1 MDHKKMGDDIVRLV
15 GGEANINGL
24 VHCATRLRFN
34 LKDSKKAERETLEK
48 HDGVITVVESGGQ
61 FQVVIGSHV
70 AHVYAEIMKNR
81 DFGGESSST
90 AETTGGKT
98 SVLSKVFEIIS
109 GSFSPLIPAMAGSGM
124 LKALLTVLTMLGWM
138 SDTSDTYLILSAAGN
153 AVFYFL
159 PIFLGITL
167 GMKLKAN
174 PYVAGVIGAALLEP
188 NFTGLM
194 DKGSDVSF
202 LGIPVVMMNYSASV
216 FPIFISISIYALLDR
231 LLKKIILKDL
241 QLFLVPMIA
250 LMIMVPLSAMAFG
263 PFGTNVGDWISSGVT
278 WLIDVSGILSGI
290 VLGGF
295 MTFMV
300 IFGLHWG
307 FTPITIQNIGVGGDP
322 IEAMAAAAVFAQ
334 IGVAFGIF
342 LKAKK
347 DKTLRTLAGSTSLTG
362 LLAGV
367 TEPIVYGL
375 VLRYKRVIPIV
386 VIAGAIGGAINGH
399 FGVKMTAYVFHNIF
413 AIPVYTPTVVYVI
426 AIVCSFA
433 IAAVL
438 TVMFGYESKAKVSVS
453 EVKDANDTNTGAHS
467 ESKAV
472 EVPAAPEVKTAEVKK
487 EQIHSPLTGKAVAL
501 STINDPAFST
511 GAMGK
516 GLAIVPEIG
525 EVVSPVDGVVTSLF
539 PTGHAIGLTT
549 GTGTEI
555 LIHIGINTVALKGKH
570 FTPVVQ
576 EGDIVRQGDLLIQFD
591 IEQIKQAGYE
601 TVTPVIVTLT
611 QHEVD
616 VFETSQEH
624 VQKNDVLLTLVV

>member
-24 VHCATRLRFN
+24 VHCATRLRFD

-48 HDGVITVVESGGQ
+48 HDGIITVVESGGQ
-61 FQVVIGSHV
+61 FQVVIGSNV

-81 DFGGESSST
+81 DFGGDSSSS
-90 AETTGGKT
+90 AESTGEKT
-98 SVLSKVFEIIS
+98 SLLSKVFEIIS

-174 PYVAGVIGAALLEP
+174 PYVAGVIGAALMEP
-188 NFTGLM
+188 SFTGLM

-216 FPIFISISIYALLDR
+216 FPIFISISIYAVLDK

-263 PFGTNVGDWISSGVT
+263 PFGTTVGDWISSGVT
-278 WLIDVSGILSGI
+278 WLIGVSGILSGV

-300 IFGLHWG
+300 VFGLHWG

-347 DKTLRTLAGSTSLTG
+347 NKSLRTLAGSTSLTG

-375 VLRYKRVIPIV
+375 ILRYKRVIPIV

-426 AIVCSFA
+426 AIACSFA
-433 IAAVL
+433 VATVL
-438 TVMFGYESKAKVSVS
+438 TVMFGYESKTKDTVSETNESVS
-453 EVKDANDTNTGAHS
+453 HTSV
-467 ESKAV
+467 ESTPAELPV
-472 EVPAAPEVKTAEVKK
+472 VPETKTTEIKK
-487 EQIHSPLTGKAVAL
+487 EQIYSPLTGKVVAL

-525 EVVSPVDGVVTSLF
+525 EVVAPVDGVVTSLF

-549 GTGTEI
+549 NAGTEI

-591 IEQIKQAGYE
+591 IDKIKEAGYE

-611 QHEVD
+611 QQEVD
-616 VFETSQEH
+616 VFETNQEH

>member
-90 AETTGGKT
+90 TETTGEKT

-216 FPIFISISIYALLDR
+216 FPIFISISIYALLDK

-375 VLRYKRVIPIV
+375 ILRYKRVIPIV
-386 VIAGAIGGAINGH
+386 VIAGAVGGAINGH

-438 TVMFGYESKAKVSVS
+438 TVMFGYESKTKATVA
-453 EVKDANDTNTGAHS
+453 EVKEDNDTNTGAMS
-467 ESKAV
+467 ESKTV
-472 EVPAAPEVKTAEVKK
+472 EVSAAPEVKTAEVKK

-549 GTGTEI
+549 GAGTEI

>member
-24 VHCATRLRFN
+24 VHCATRLRFD

-48 HDGVITVVESGGQ
+48 HDGIITVVESGGQ
-61 FQVVIGSHV
+61 FQVVIGSNV

-81 DFGGESSST
+81 DFGGDSSSS
-90 AETTGGKT
+90 AESTGEKT
-98 SVLSKVFEIIS
+98 SLLSKVFEIIS

-174 PYVAGVIGAALLEP
+174 PYVAGVIGAALMEP
-188 NFTGLM
+188 SFTGLM

-216 FPIFISISIYALLDR
+216 FPIFISISIYAVLDK

-263 PFGTNVGDWISSGVT
+263 PFGTTVGDWISSGVT
-278 WLIDVSGILSGI
+278 WLIGVSGILSGV

-300 IFGLHWG
+300 VFGLHWG

-347 DKTLRTLAGSTSLTG
+347 NKTLRTLAGSTSLTG

-375 VLRYKRVIPIV
+375 ILRYKRVIPIV

-426 AIVCSFA
+426 AIACSFA
-433 IAAVL
+433 VAAVL
-438 TVMFGYESKAKVSVS
+438 TVMFGYESKTKDTASETNKSVS
-453 EVKDANDTNTGAHS
+453 STSA
-467 ESKAV
+467 ESTPV
-472 EVPAAPEVKTAEVKK
+472 ELPVVPETQTTEIKK
-487 EQIHSPLTGKAVAL
+487 EQIYSPLTGKAVAL

-525 EVVSPVDGVVTSLF
+525 EVVAPVDGVVTSLF

-549 GTGTEI
+549 NAGTEI

-591 IEQIKQAGYE
+591 IDKIKEAGYE

-611 QHEVD
+611 QQEVD
-616 VFETSQEH
+616 VFETNQEH

>member
-15 GGEANINGL
+15 GGEVNINGL
-24 VHCATRLRFN
+24 VHCATRLRFD

-48 HDGVITVVESGGQ
+48 HDGIITVVESGGQ
-61 FQVVIGSHV
+61 FQVVIGSNV

-81 DFGGESSST
+81 DFGGDSSSS
-90 AETTGGKT
+90 AESTGEKT
-98 SVLSKVFEIIS
+98 SLLSKVFEIIS

-174 PYVAGVIGAALLEP
+174 PYVAGVIGAALMEP
-188 NFTGLM
+188 SFTGLM

-216 FPIFISISIYALLDR
+216 FPIFISISIYAVLDK

-263 PFGTNVGDWISSGVT
+263 PFGTTVGDWISSGVT
-278 WLIDVSGILSGI
+278 WLIGVSGILSGV

-300 IFGLHWG
+300 VFGLHWG

-347 DKTLRTLAGSTSLTG
+347 NKTLRTLAGSTSLTG

-375 VLRYKRVIPIV
+375 ILRYKRVIPIV

-426 AIVCSFA
+426 AIACSFA
-433 IAAVL
+433 VAAVL
-438 TVMFGYESKAKVSVS
+438 TVMFGYESKTKDTVSETNESVS
-453 EVKDANDTNTGAHS
+453 HTSV
-467 ESKAV
+467 ESTPAELPV
-472 EVPAAPEVKTAEVKK
+472 VPETKTTEIKK
-487 EQIHSPLTGKAVAL
+487 EQIYSPLTGKVVAL

-525 EVVSPVDGVVTSLF
+525 EVVAPVDGVVTSLF

-549 GTGTEI
+549 NAGTEI

-591 IEQIKQAGYE
+591 IDKIKEAGYE

-611 QHEVD
+611 QQEVD
-616 VFETSQEH
+616 VFETNQEH

>member
-1 MDHKKMGDDIVRLV
+1 
-15 GGEANINGL
+15 
-24 VHCATRLRFN
+24 
-34 LKDSKKAERETLEK
+34 
-48 HDGVITVVESGGQ
+48 
-61 FQVVIGSHV
+61 
-70 AHVYAEIMKNR
+70 
-81 DFGGESSST
+81 
-90 AETTGGKT
+90 
-98 SVLSKVFEIIS
+98 
-109 GSFSPLIPAMAGSGM
+109 M

-174 PYVAGVIGAALLEP
+174 PYVAGVIGAALMEP
-188 NFTGLM
+188 SFTGLM

-216 FPIFISISIYALLDR
+216 FPIFISISIYAVLDK

-263 PFGTNVGDWISSGVT
+263 PFGTTVGDWISSGVT
-278 WLIDVSGILSGI
+278 WLIGVSGILSGV

-300 IFGLHWG
+300 VFGLHWG

-347 DKTLRTLAGSTSLTG
+347 NKTLRTLAGSTSLTD

-375 VLRYKRVIPIV
+375 ILRYKRVIPIV

-426 AIVCSFA
+426 AIACSFA
-433 IAAVL
+433 VAAVL
-438 TVMFGYESKAKVSVS
+438 TVMFGYESKKKDTVSEKDDSVS
-453 EVKDANDTNTGAHS
+453 STSA
-467 ESKAV
+467 ESTPAELPV
-472 EVPAAPEVKTAEVKK
+472 VPETKTTEIKK
-487 EQIHSPLTGKAVAL
+487 EQIYSPLTGKAVAL

-525 EVVSPVDGVVTSLF
+525 EVVAPVDGVVTSLF

-549 GTGTEI
+549 NAGTEI

-570 FTPVVQ
+570 FSPVVQ

-591 IEQIKQAGYE
+591 IDKIKEAGYE

-611 QHEVD
+611 QQEVD
-616 VFETSQEH
+616 VFETNQEH

>member
-24 VHCATRLRFN
+24 VHCATRLRFD

-48 HDGVITVVESGGQ
+48 HDGIITVVESGGQ
-61 FQVVIGSHV
+61 FQVVIGSNV

-81 DFGGESSST
+81 DFGGDSSSS
-90 AETTGGKT
+90 AESTGEKT
-98 SVLSKVFEIIS
+98 SLLSKVFEIIS

-174 PYVAGVIGAALLEP
+174 PYVAGVIGAALMEP
-188 NFTGLM
+188 SFTGLM

-216 FPIFISISIYALLDR
+216 FPIFISISIYAVLDK

-263 PFGTNVGDWISSGVT
+263 PFGTTVGDWISSGVT
-278 WLIDVSGILSGI
+278 WLIGVSGILSGV

-300 IFGLHWG
+300 VFGLHWG

-347 DKTLRTLAGSTSLTG
+347 NKTLRTLAGSTSLTG

-375 VLRYKRVIPIV
+375 ILRYKRVIPIV

-413 AIPVYTPTVVYVI
+413 AIPVYTPTLVYVI
-426 AIVCSFA
+426 AIACSFA
-433 IAAVL
+433 VAAVL
-438 TVMFGYESKAKVSVS
+438 TVMFGYESKTKDTVSEKNESVS
-453 EVKDANDTNTGAHS
+453 NTSA
-467 ESKAV
+467 ESTPEELPV
-472 EVPAAPEVKTAEVKK
+472 VPETKTTEIKK
-487 EQIHSPLTGKAVAL
+487 EQIYSPLTGKTVAL

-525 EVVSPVDGVVTSLF
+525 EVVAPVDGVVTSLF

-549 GTGTEI
+549 NAGTEI

-570 FTPVVQ
+570 FSPVVQ
-576 EGDIVRQGDLLIQFD
+576 EGDIVRQGDLLIQFELD
-591 IEQIKQAGYE
+591 KIKEAGYE

-611 QHEVD
+611 QQEVD
-616 VFETSQEH
+616 VFETTQEQ
-624 VQKNDVLLTLVV
+624 VQKNDILLTLVV

>member
-24 VHCATRLRFN
+24 VHCATRLRFD

-48 HDGVITVVESGGQ
+48 HDGIITVVESGGQ
-61 FQVVIGSHV
+61 FQVVIGSNV

-81 DFGGESSST
+81 DFGGDSSSS
-90 AETTGGKT
+90 AESTGEKT
-98 SVLSKVFEIIS
+98 SLLSKVFEIIS

-174 PYVAGVIGAALLEP
+174 PYVAGVIGAALMEP
-188 NFTGLM
+188 SFTGLM

-216 FPIFISISIYALLDR
+216 FPIFISISIYAVLDK

-263 PFGTNVGDWISSGVT
+263 PFGTTVGDWISSGVT
-278 WLIDVSGILSGI
+278 WLIGVSGILSGV

-300 IFGLHWG
+300 VFGLHWG

-347 DKTLRTLAGSTSLTG
+347 NKTLRTLAGSTSLTG

-375 VLRYKRVIPIV
+375 ILRYKRVIPIV

-426 AIVCSFA
+426 AIACSFA
-433 IAAVL
+433 VAAVL
-438 TVMFGYESKAKVSVS
+438 TVMFGYESKTKDTVSEKDDSVS
-453 EVKDANDTNTGAHS
+453 STSA
-467 ESKAV
+467 ESTQAELPV
-472 EVPAAPEVKTAEVKK
+472 VPETKTTEIKK
-487 EQIHSPLTGKAVAL
+487 EQIYSPLTGKAVAL

-525 EVVSPVDGVVTSLF
+525 EVVAPVDGVVTSLF

-549 GTGTEI
+549 NAGTEI

-570 FTPVVQ
+570 FSPVVQ

-591 IEQIKQAGYE
+591 IDKIKEAGYE

-611 QHEVD
+611 QQEVD
-616 VFETSQEH
+616 VFETTQEQ

>member
-24 VHCATRLRFN
+24 VHCATRLRFD

-48 HDGVITVVESGGQ
+48 HDGIITVVESGGQ
-61 FQVVIGSHV
+61 FQVVIGSNV

-81 DFGGESSST
+81 DFGGDSSSS
-90 AETTGGKT
+90 AESTGEKT
-98 SVLSKVFEIIS
+98 SLLSKVFEIIS

-174 PYVAGVIGAALLEP
+174 PYVAGVIGAALMEP
-188 NFTGLM
+188 SFTGLM

-216 FPIFISISIYALLDR
+216 FPIFISISIYAVLDK

-263 PFGTNVGDWISSGVT
+263 PFGTTVGDWISSGVT
-278 WLIDVSGILSGI
+278 WLIGVSGILSGV

-300 IFGLHWG
+300 VFGLHWG

-347 DKTLRTLAGSTSLTG
+347 NKTLRTLAGSTSLTG

-375 VLRYKRVIPIV
+375 ILRYKRVIPIV

-426 AIVCSFA
+426 AIACSFA
-433 IAAVL
+433 VAAVL
-438 TVMFGYESKAKVSVS
+438 TVMFGYESKTKDTVSKKNESVS
-453 EVKDANDTNTGAHS
+453 NTSAQS
-467 ESKAV
+467 TPAELPV
-472 EVPAAPEVKTAEVKK
+472 VPETKTTEIKK
-487 EQIHSPLTGKAVAL
+487 EQIYSPLTGKAVAL

-525 EVVSPVDGVVTSLF
+525 EVVAPVDGVVTSLF

-549 GTGTEI
+549 NAGTEI

-570 FTPVVQ
+570 FSPVVQ

-591 IEQIKQAGYE
+591 IDKIKEAGYE

-611 QHEVD
+611 QQEVD
-616 VFETSQEH
+616 VFETTQEQ

>member
-24 VHCATRLRFN
+24 VHCATRLRFD

-48 HDGVITVVESGGQ
+48 HEGIITVVESGGQ
-61 FQVVIGSHV
+61 FQVVIGSNV

-81 DFGGESSST
+81 DFGGDSSSS
-90 AETTGGKT
+90 AESTGEKT
-98 SVLSKVFEIIS
+98 SLLSKVFEIIS

-174 PYVAGVIGAALLEP
+174 PYVAGVIGAALMEP

-216 FPIFISISIYALLDR
+216 FPIFISISIYAVLDK

-263 PFGTNVGDWISSGVT
+263 PFGTTVGDWISSGVT
-278 WLIDVSGILSGI
+278 WLIGVSGILSGV

-300 IFGLHWG
+300 VFGLHWG
-307 FTPITIQNIGVGGDP
+307 FTPITIQNIGLGGDP

-347 DKTLRTLAGSTSLTG
+347 NKTLRTLAGSTSLTG

-375 VLRYKRVIPIV
+375 ILRYKRVIPIV

-399 FGVKMTAYVFHNIF
+399 FGVKMSAYVFHNIF

-426 AIVCSFA
+426 AIACSFA
-433 IAAVL
+433 VAAVL
-438 TVMFGYESKAKVSVS
+438 TVMFGYESKTKDTVSEKNESVS
-453 EVKDANDTNTGAHS
+453 STSA
-467 ESKAV
+467 ESTPV
-472 EVPAAPEVKTAEVKK
+472 ELPVVPETKTTEIKK
-487 EQIHSPLTGKAVAL
+487 EQIYSPLTGKAVAL

-525 EVVSPVDGVVTSLF
+525 EVVAPVDGVITSLF

-549 GTGTEI
+549 NAGTEI
-555 LIHIGINTVALKGKH
+555 LIHVGINTVALKGKH
-570 FTPVVQ
+570 FSPVVQ

-591 IEQIKQAGYE
+591 IDKIKEAGYE

-611 QHEVD
+611 QQEVD
-616 VFETSQEH
+616 VFETNQEQ

>member
-1 MDHKKMGDDIVRLV
+1 MNMDHKKMGDDIVRLV

-24 VHCATRLRFN
+24 VHCATRLRFD

-48 HDGVITVVESGGQ
+48 HDGIITVVESGGQ
-61 FQVVIGSHV
+61 FQVVIGSNV

-81 DFGGESSST
+81 DFGGDSSSS
-90 AETTGGKT
+90 AESTGKKT

-174 PYVAGVIGAALLEP
+174 PYVAGVIGAALMEP

-216 FPIFISISIYALLDR
+216 FPIFISISIYAVLDK

-263 PFGTNVGDWISSGVT
+263 PFGTTVGDWISSGVT
-278 WLIDVSGILSGI
+278 WLIGVSGILSGI

-300 IFGLHWG
+300 VFGLHWG

-347 DKTLRTLAGSTSLTG
+347 NKTLRTLAGSTSLTG

-375 VLRYKRVIPIV
+375 ILRYKRVIPIV

-426 AIVCSFA
+426 AIACSFTV
-433 IAAVL
+433 AAVL
-438 TVMFGYESKAKVSVS
+438 TVMFGYESKTKDTASEKNESVS
-453 EVKDANDTNTGAHS
+453 NTAA
-467 ESKAV
+467 ESTPEELPV
-472 EVPAAPEVKTAEVKK
+472 VPETKTTEIKK
-487 EQIHSPLTGKAVAL
+487 EQIYSPLTGKAVAL

-525 EVVSPVDGVVTSLF
+525 EVVAPVDGVVTSLF

-549 GTGTEI
+549 NAGTEI

-570 FTPVVQ
+570 FNPVVQ
-576 EGDIVRQGDLLIQFD
+576 EGDIVRQGDLLIQFEID
-591 IEQIKQAGYE
+591 KIKEAGYE

-611 QHEVD
+611 QQEVD
-616 VFETSQEH
+616 VFETTQKN

>member
-24 VHCATRLRFN
+24 VHCATRLRFD

-48 HDGVITVVESGGQ
+48 HEGIITVVESGGQ
-61 FQVVIGSHV
+61 FQVVIGSNV

-81 DFGGESSST
+81 DFGGDSSSS
-90 AETTGGKT
+90 AESTGEKT
-98 SVLSKVFEIIS
+98 SLLSKVFEIIS

-174 PYVAGVIGAALLEP
+174 PYVAGVIGAALMEP
-188 NFTGLM
+188 SFTGLM

-216 FPIFISISIYALLDR
+216 FPIFISISIYAVLDK

-263 PFGTNVGDWISSGVT
+263 PFGTTVGDWISSGVT
-278 WLIDVSGILSGI
+278 WLIGVSGILSGV

-300 IFGLHWG
+300 VFGLHWG

-347 DKTLRTLAGSTSLTG
+347 NKTLRTLAGSTSLTG

-375 VLRYKRVIPIV
+375 ILRYKRVIPIV

-426 AIVCSFA
+426 AIACSFA
-433 IAAVL
+433 VAAVL
-438 TVMFGYESKAKVSVS
+438 TVMFGYESKTKDTASEKNESVS
-453 EVKDANDTNTGAHS
+453 STSA
-467 ESKAV
+467 ESTPV
-472 EVPAAPEVKTAEVKK
+472 ELPVVPETKTTEIKK
-487 EQIHSPLTGKAVAL
+487 EQIYSPLTGKVVAL

-525 EVVSPVDGVVTSLF
+525 EVVAPVDGVVTSLF

-549 GTGTEI
+549 NAGTEI

-570 FTPVVQ
+570 FNPVVQ
-576 EGDIVRQGDLLIQFD
+576 EGDIVRQGDLLIRFD
-591 IEQIKQAGYE
+591 IDKIKEAGYE

-611 QHEVD
+611 QQEVD
-616 VFETSQEH
+616 VFETTQEQ

>member
-1 MDHKKMGDDIVRLV
+1 MDHKKMGEDIVRLV

-24 VHCATRLRFN
+24 VHCATRLRFD

-61 FQVVIGSHV
+61 FQVVIGSNV

-81 DFGGESSST
+81 DFGGDSSSST
-90 AETTGGKT
+90 ESTGEKT

-174 PYVAGVIGAALLEP
+174 PYVAGVIGAALMEP

-216 FPIFISISIYALLDR
+216 FPIFISISIYAVLDK

-263 PFGTNVGDWISSGVT
+263 PFGTTVGDWISSGVT
-278 WLIDVSGILSGI
+278 WLIGVSGILSGI

-300 IFGLHWG
+300 VFGLHWG

-347 DKTLRTLAGSTSLTG
+347 NKTLRTLAGSTSLTG

-375 VLRYKRVIPIV
+375 ILRYKRVIPIV

-426 AIVCSFA
+426 AIACSFA
-433 IAAVL
+433 IGAVL
-438 TVMFGYESKAKVSVS
+438 TVMFGYESKTKETASEKNKSVS
-453 EVKDANDTNTGAHS
+453 NTAA
-467 ESKAV
+467 ESTQAELPV
-472 EVPAAPEVKTAEVKK
+472 EPEAKTIEIKK
-487 EQIHSPLTGKAVAL
+487 EQIYSPLTGKAVSL

-516 GLAIVPEIG
+516 GLAVVPEIG
-525 EVVSPVDGVVTSLF
+525 EVVAPVDGVVTSLF

-549 GTGTEI
+549 NAGTEI

-570 FTPVVQ
+570 FNPVVQ
-576 EGDIVRQGDLLIQFD
+576 EGDIVRQGDLLIQFEID
-591 IEQIKQAGYE
+591 KIKEAGYE

-611 QHEVD
+611 QQEVD
-616 VFETSQEH
+616 VFETTQEH

>member
-1 MDHKKMGDDIVRLV
+1 MNHKKMGDDIVRLV

-24 VHCATRLRFN
+24 VHCATRLRFD

-48 HDGVITVVESGGQ
+48 HEGIITVVESGGQ
-61 FQVVIGSHV
+61 FQVVIGSNV

-81 DFGGESSST
+81 DFGGDSSSS
-90 AETTGGKT
+90 AESTGEKT
-98 SVLSKVFEIIS
+98 SLLSKVFEIIS

-174 PYVAGVIGAALLEP
+174 PYVAGVIGAALMEP

-216 FPIFISISIYALLDR
+216 FPIFISISIYAVLDK

-263 PFGTNVGDWISSGVT
+263 PFGTTVGDWISSGVT
-278 WLIDVSGILSGI
+278 WLIGVSGILSGV

-300 IFGLHWG
+300 VFGLHWG

-347 DKTLRTLAGSTSLTG
+347 NKTLRTLAGSTSLTG

-375 VLRYKRVIPIV
+375 ILRYKRVIPIV

-426 AIVCSFA
+426 AIACSFA
-433 IAAVL
+433 VAAVL
-438 TVMFGYESKAKVSVS
+438 TVMFGYESKTKDTVSEKNESVS
-453 EVKDANDTNTGAHS
+453 STSA
-467 ESKAV
+467 ESTPV
-472 EVPAAPEVKTAEVKK
+472 ELPVVPETKTTEIKK
-487 EQIHSPLTGKAVAL
+487 EQIYSPLTGEAVAL

-525 EVVSPVDGVVTSLF
+525 EVVAPVDGVVTSLF

-549 GTGTEI
+549 NAGTEI

-570 FTPVVQ
+570 FSPVVQ

-591 IEQIKQAGYE
+591 IDKIKEAGYE

-611 QHEVD
+611 QQEVD
-616 VFETSQEH
+616 VFETTQEQ

>member
-24 VHCATRLRFN
+24 VHCATRLRFD

-48 HDGVITVVESGGQ
+48 HEGIITVVESGGQ
-61 FQVVIGSHV
+61 FQVVIGSNV
-70 AHVYAEIMKNR
+70 AHVYAEIMINR
-81 DFGGESSST
+81 DFGGESSSS
-90 AETTGGKT
+90 AESTGEKT
-98 SVLSKVFEIIS
+98 SLLSKVFEIIS

-174 PYVAGVIGAALLEP
+174 PYVAGVIGAALMEP

-216 FPIFISISIYALLDR
+216 FPIFISISIYAVLDK

-263 PFGTNVGDWISSGVT
+263 PFGTTVGDWISSGVT
-278 WLIDVSGILSGI
+278 WLIGVSGILSGV

-300 IFGLHWG
+300 VFGLHWG

-347 DKTLRTLAGSTSLTG
+347 NKTLRTLAGSTSLTG

-375 VLRYKRVIPIV
+375 ILRYKRVIPIV

-426 AIVCSFA
+426 AIACSFA
-433 IAAVL
+433 VAAVL
-438 TVMFGYESKAKVSVS
+438 TVMFGYESKTKGTVSEKNESVS
-453 EVKDANDTNTGAHS
+453 STSA
-467 ESKAV
+467 ESTPV
-472 EVPAAPEVKTAEVKK
+472 ELPVVPETKTTEIKK
-487 EQIHSPLTGKAVAL
+487 EQIYSPLTGKAVAL

-525 EVVSPVDGVVTSLF
+525 EVVAPVDGVVTSLF

-549 GTGTEI
+549 NAGTEI

-570 FTPVVQ
+570 FSPVVQ

-591 IEQIKQAGYE
+591 IDKIKEAGYE

-611 QHEVD
+611 QQEVD
-616 VFETSQEH
+616 VFETTQEQ
-624 VQKNDVLLTLVV
+624 VQKNDVLLTLIV

>member
-24 VHCATRLRFN
+24 VHCATRLRFD

-48 HDGVITVVESGGQ
+48 HDGIITVVESGGQ
-61 FQVVIGSHV
+61 FQVVIGSNV

-81 DFGGESSST
+81 DFGGDSSSSG
-90 AETTGGKT
+90 ESTGEKT
-98 SVLSKVFEIIS
+98 SLLSKVFEIIS

-174 PYVAGVIGAALLEP
+174 PYVAGVIGAALMEP
-188 NFTGLM
+188 SFTGLM

-216 FPIFISISIYALLDR
+216 FPIFISISIYAVLDK

-263 PFGTNVGDWISSGVT
+263 PFGTTVGDWISSGVT
-278 WLIDVSGILSGI
+278 WLIGVSGILSGV

-300 IFGLHWG
+300 VFGLHWG

-347 DKTLRTLAGSTSLTG
+347 NKTLRTLAGSTSLTG

-375 VLRYKRVIPIV
+375 ILRYKRVIPIV

-426 AIVCSFA
+426 AIACSFA
-433 IAAVL
+433 VAAVL
-438 TVMFGYESKAKVSVS
+438 TVMFGYESKTKDTVSGTNESVS
-453 EVKDANDTNTGAHS
+453 NTSAQS
-467 ESKAV
+467 TPAELP
-472 EVPAAPEVKTAEVKK
+472 EVPETKTTEIKK
-487 EQIHSPLTGKAVAL
+487 EQIYSPLTGKAVAL

-525 EVVSPVDGVVTSLF
+525 EVVAPVDGVVTSLF

-549 GTGTEI
+549 NAGTEI

-570 FTPVVQ
+570 FSPVVQ

-591 IEQIKQAGYE
+591 IDKIKEAGYE

-611 QHEVD
+611 QQEVD
-616 VFETSQEH
+616 VFETTQEQ

>member
-24 VHCATRLRFN
+24 VHCATRLRFD

-48 HDGVITVVESGGQ
+48 HDGIITVVESGGQ
-61 FQVVIGSHV
+61 FQVVIGSNV

-81 DFGGESSST
+81 DFGGDSSSS
-90 AETTGGKT
+90 AESKGEKT

-174 PYVAGVIGAALLEP
+174 PYVAGVIGAALMEP

-216 FPIFISISIYALLDR
+216 FPIFISISIYAVLDK

-263 PFGTNVGDWISSGVT
+263 PFGTTVGDWISSGVT
-278 WLIDVSGILSGI
+278 WLIGVSGILSGI

-300 IFGLHWG
+300 VFGLHWG

-347 DKTLRTLAGSTSLTG
+347 NKTLRTLAGSTSLTG

-375 VLRYKRVIPIV
+375 ILRYKRVIPIV

-426 AIVCSFA
+426 AIACSFA
-433 IAAVL
+433 VAAVL
-438 TVMFGYESKAKVSVS
+438 TVMFGYESKTKDTTSETNEPVSNTSTESTPEELSVVPEAKTT
-453 EVKDANDTNTGAHS
+453 EI
-467 ESKAV
+467 
-472 EVPAAPEVKTAEVKK
+472 KK
-487 EQIHSPLTGKAVAL
+487 EQIYSPLTGKAVAL

-525 EVVSPVDGVVTSLF
+525 EVVAPVDGVITSLF

-549 GTGTEI
+549 NTGTEI

-570 FTPVVQ
+570 FNPVVQ

-591 IEQIKQAGYE
+591 IDKIKEAGYE

-611 QHEVD
+611 QQEVD
-616 VFETSQEH
+616 VFETNQEQ

>member
-24 VHCATRLRFN
+24 VHCATRLRFD

-48 HDGVITVVESGGQ
+48 HDGIITVVESGGQ
-61 FQVVIGSHV
+61 FQVVIGSNV

-81 DFGGESSST
+81 DFGGDSSSS
-90 AETTGGKT
+90 AESTGEKT
-98 SVLSKVFEIIS
+98 SLLSKVFEIIS

-174 PYVAGVIGAALLEP
+174 PYVAGVIGAALMEP
-188 NFTGLM
+188 SFTGLM

-216 FPIFISISIYALLDR
+216 FPIFISISIYAVLDK

-263 PFGTNVGDWISSGVT
+263 PFGTTVGDWISSGVT
-278 WLIDVSGILSGI
+278 WLIGVSGILSGV

-300 IFGLHWG
+300 VFGLHWG

-347 DKTLRTLAGSTSLTG
+347 NKTLRTLAGSTSLTG

-375 VLRYKRVIPIV
+375 ILRYKRVIPIV

-426 AIVCSFA
+426 AIACSFA
-433 IAAVL
+433 VAAVL
-438 TVMFGYESKAKVSVS
+438 TVMFGYESKTKDTVSEKNESVS
-453 EVKDANDTNTGAHS
+453 STSA
-467 ESKAV
+467 ESTPV
-472 EVPAAPEVKTAEVKK
+472 ELPVVPETKTTEIKK
-487 EQIHSPLTGKAVAL
+487 EQIYSPLTGKAVAL

-525 EVVSPVDGVVTSLF
+525 EVVAPVDGVVTSLF

-549 GTGTEI
+549 NAGTEI

-570 FTPVVQ
+570 FSPVVQ

-591 IEQIKQAGYE
+591 IDKIKEAGYE

-611 QHEVD
+611 QQEVD
-616 VFETSQEH
+616 VFETTQEQ

>member
-24 VHCATRLRFN
+24 VHCATRLRFD

-48 HDGVITVVESGGQ
+48 HDGIITVVESGGQ
-61 FQVVIGSHV
+61 FQVVIGSNV

-81 DFGGESSST
+81 DFGGDSSSS
-90 AETTGGKT
+90 AESTGEKT
-98 SVLSKVFEIIS
+98 SLLSKVFEIIS

-174 PYVAGVIGAALLEP
+174 PYVAGVIGAALMEP
-188 NFTGLM
+188 SFTGLM

-216 FPIFISISIYALLDR
+216 FPIFISISIYAVLDK

-263 PFGTNVGDWISSGVT
+263 PFGTTVGDWISSGVT
-278 WLIDVSGILSGI
+278 WLIGVSGILSGV

-300 IFGLHWG
+300 VFGLHWG

-347 DKTLRTLAGSTSLTG
+347 NKTLRTLAGSTSLTG

-375 VLRYKRVIPIV
+375 ILRYKRVIPIV

-426 AIVCSFA
+426 AIACSFA
-433 IAAVL
+433 VAAVL
-438 TVMFGYESKAKVSVS
+438 TVMFGYESKTKDTVSVKNES
-453 EVKDANDTNTGAHS
+453 VSNTSAES
-467 ESKAV
+467 TPVELPVVPESKTT
-472 EVPAAPEVKTAEVKK
+472 EIKK
-487 EQIHSPLTGKAVAL
+487 EQIYSPLTGKAVAL

-525 EVVSPVDGVVTSLF
+525 EVVAPVDGVVTSLF

-549 GTGTEI
+549 NAGTEI

-570 FTPVVQ
+570 FSPVVQ

-591 IEQIKQAGYE
+591 IDKIKEAGYE

-611 QHEVD
+611 QQEVD
-616 VFETSQEH
+616 VFETTQEH

>member
-24 VHCATRLRFN
+24 VHCATRLRFD

-48 HDGVITVVESGGQ
+48 HDGIITVVESGGQ
-61 FQVVIGSHV
+61 FQVVIGSNV

-81 DFGGESSST
+81 DFGGDSSSS
-90 AETTGGKT
+90 AESTGEKT
-98 SVLSKVFEIIS
+98 SLLSKVFEIIS

-174 PYVAGVIGAALLEP
+174 PYVAGVIGAALMEP
-188 NFTGLM
+188 SFTGLM

-216 FPIFISISIYALLDR
+216 FPIFISISIYAVLDK

-263 PFGTNVGDWISSGVT
+263 PFGTTVGDWISSGVT
-278 WLIDVSGILSGI
+278 WLIGVSGILSGV

-300 IFGLHWG
+300 VFGLHWG

-347 DKTLRTLAGSTSLTG
+347 NKTLRTLAGSTSLTG

-375 VLRYKRVIPIV
+375 ILRYKRVIPIV

-426 AIVCSFA
+426 AIACSFA
-433 IAAVL
+433 VAAVL
-438 TVMFGYESKAKVSVS
+438 TVMFGYESKTKDTDSVKNESVS
-453 EVKDANDTNTGAHS
+453 NTSTESTPAELPVVS
-467 ESKAV
+467 ET
-472 EVPAAPEVKTAEVKK
+472 KTTEIKK
-487 EQIHSPLTGKAVAL
+487 EQIYSPLTGKAVAL

-525 EVVSPVDGVVTSLF
+525 EVVAPVDGVVTSLF

-549 GTGTEI
+549 NAGTEI

-570 FTPVVQ
+570 FSPVVQ

-591 IEQIKQAGYE
+591 IDKIKEAGYE

-611 QHEVD
+611 QQEVD
-616 VFETSQEH
+616 VFETTQAQ

>member
-24 VHCATRLRFN
+24 VHCATRLRFD

-48 HDGVITVVESGGQ
+48 HDGIITVVESGGQ
-61 FQVVIGSHV
+61 FQVVIGSNV

-81 DFGGESSST
+81 DFGGDSSSS
-90 AETTGGKT
+90 AESTGEKT
-98 SVLSKVFEIIS
+98 SLLSKVFEIIS

-174 PYVAGVIGAALLEP
+174 PYVAGVIGAALMEP
-188 NFTGLM
+188 SFTGLM

-216 FPIFISISIYALLDR
+216 FPIFISISIYAVLDK

-263 PFGTNVGDWISSGVT
+263 PFGTTVGDWISSGVT
-278 WLIDVSGILSGI
+278 WLIGVSGILSGV

-300 IFGLHWG
+300 VFGLHWG

-347 DKTLRTLAGSTSLTG
+347 NKTLRTLAGSTSLTG

-375 VLRYKRVIPIV
+375 ILRYKRVIPIV

-426 AIVCSFA
+426 AIACSFA
-433 IAAVL
+433 VAAVL
-438 TVMFGYESKAKVSVS
+438 TVMFGYESKIKDTVSETNESVS
-453 EVKDANDTNTGAHS
+453 TSA
-467 ESKAV
+467 EST
-472 EVPAAPEVKTAEVKK
+472 PAELPVVLETKTTEIKK
-487 EQIHSPLTGKAVAL
+487 EQIYSPLTGKAVAL

-525 EVVSPVDGVVTSLF
+525 EVVAPVDGVVTSLF

-549 GTGTEI
+549 NAGTEI
-555 LIHIGINTVALKGKH
+555 LIHVGINTVALKGKH

-591 IEQIKQAGYE
+591 IDKIKEAGYE

-611 QHEVD
+611 QQEVD
-616 VFETSQEH
+616 VFETTQKQ

>member
-24 VHCATRLRFN
+24 VHCATRLRFD

-48 HDGVITVVESGGQ
+48 HDGIITVVESGGQ
-61 FQVVIGSHV
+61 FQVVIGSNV

-81 DFGGESSST
+81 DFGGDSSSS
-90 AETTGGKT
+90 AESTGEKT

-174 PYVAGVIGAALLEP
+174 PYVAGVIGAALMEP

-216 FPIFISISIYALLDR
+216 FPIFISISIYAVLDK

-263 PFGTNVGDWISSGVT
+263 PFGTTVGDWISSGVT
-278 WLIDVSGILSGI
+278 WLIGVSGILSGV

-300 IFGLHWG
+300 VFGLHWG

-347 DKTLRTLAGSTSLTG
+347 NKTLRTLAGSTSLTG

-375 VLRYKRVIPIV
+375 ILRYKRVIPIV

-426 AIVCSFA
+426 AIACSFA
-433 IAAVL
+433 VAAIL
-438 TVMFGYESKAKVSVS
+438 TVMFGYESKTKDTASSEKNESVS
-453 EVKDANDTNTGAHS
+453 NTLT
-467 ESKAV
+467 ESTPEELPV
-472 EVPAAPEVKTAEVKK
+472 VPEAKTTEIKK
-487 EQIHSPLTGKAVAL
+487 EQIYSPLTGKAVAL

-525 EVVSPVDGVVTSLF
+525 EVVAPVDGVVTSLF

-549 GTGTEI
+549 NAGTEI

-570 FTPVVQ
+570 FNPVVQ
-576 EGDIVRQGDLLIQFD
+576 EGDIVRQGDLLIQFEID
-591 IEQIKQAGYE
+591 KIKEAGYE

-611 QHEVD
+611 QQEVD
-616 VFETSQEH
+616 VFETTQEH
-624 VQKNDVLLTLVV
+624 VQTNDVLLTLVV

>member
-24 VHCATRLRFN
+24 VHCATRLRFD

-48 HDGVITVVESGGQ
+48 HDGIITVVESGGQ
-61 FQVVIGSHV
+61 FQVVIGSNV

-81 DFGGESSST
+81 DFGGDSSSS
-90 AETTGGKT
+90 AESTGKKT

-174 PYVAGVIGAALLEP
+174 PYVAGVIGAALMEP

-216 FPIFISISIYALLDR
+216 FPIFISISIYAVLDK

-263 PFGTNVGDWISSGVT
+263 PFGTTVGDWISSGVT
-278 WLIDVSGILSGI
+278 WLIGVSGILSGI

-300 IFGLHWG
+300 VFGLHWG

-347 DKTLRTLAGSTSLTG
+347 NKTLRTLAGSTSLTG

-375 VLRYKRVIPIV
+375 ILRYKRVIPIV

-426 AIVCSFA
+426 AIACSFTV
-433 IAAVL
+433 AAVL
-438 TVMFGYESKAKVSVS
+438 TVMFGYESKTKDTASEKNESVS
-453 EVKDANDTNTGAHS
+453 NTAA
-467 ESKAV
+467 ESTPEELPV
-472 EVPAAPEVKTAEVKK
+472 VPETKTTEIKK
-487 EQIHSPLTGKAVAL
+487 EQIYSPLTGKAVAL

-525 EVVSPVDGVVTSLF
+525 EVVAPVDGVVTSLF

-549 GTGTEI
+549 NAGTEI

-570 FTPVVQ
+570 FNPVVQ
-576 EGDIVRQGDLLIQFD
+576 EGDIVRQGDLLIQFEID
-591 IEQIKQAGYE
+591 KIKEAGYE

-611 QHEVD
+611 QQEVD
-616 VFETSQEH
+616 VFETTQKN

>member
-24 VHCATRLRFN
+24 VHCATRLRFD

-48 HDGVITVVESGGQ
+48 HDGIITVVESGGQ
-61 FQVVIGSHV
+61 FQVVIGSNV

-81 DFGGESSST
+81 DFGGDSSSS
-90 AETTGGKT
+90 AESTGEKT

-174 PYVAGVIGAALLEP
+174 PYVAGVIGAALMEP

-216 FPIFISISIYALLDR
+216 FPIFISISIYAVLDK

-263 PFGTNVGDWISSGVT
+263 PFGTTVGDWISSGVT
-278 WLIDVSGILSGI
+278 WLIGVSGILSGV

-300 IFGLHWG
+300 VFGLHWG

-347 DKTLRTLAGSTSLTG
+347 NKTLRTLAGSTSLTG

-375 VLRYKRVIPIV
+375 ILRYKRVIPIV

-426 AIVCSFA
+426 AIACSFA
-433 IAAVL
+433 VAAIL
-438 TVMFGYESKAKVSVS
+438 TVMFGYESKTKDSASEKNESVS
-453 EVKDANDTNTGAHS
+453 NTS
-467 ESKAV
+467 TESTPEELPV
-472 EVPAAPEVKTAEVKK
+472 VPETKTTEIKK
-487 EQIHSPLTGKAVAL
+487 EQIYSPLTGKAVAL

-525 EVVSPVDGVVTSLF
+525 EVVAPVDGVVTSLF

-549 GTGTEI
+549 NAGTEI

-570 FTPVVQ
+570 FNPVVQ
-576 EGDIVRQGDLLIQFD
+576 EGDIVRQGDLLIQFEID
-591 IEQIKQAGYE
+591 KIKEAGYE

-611 QHEVD
+611 QQEVD
-616 VFETSQEH
+616 VFETTQEH

>member
-24 VHCATRLRFN
+24 VHCATRLRFD

-48 HDGVITVVESGGQ
+48 HDGIITVVESGGQ
-61 FQVVIGSHV
+61 FQVVIGSNV

-81 DFGGESSST
+81 DFGGDSSSS
-90 AETTGGKT
+90 AESTGEKT

-174 PYVAGVIGAALLEP
+174 PYVAGVIGAALMEP

-216 FPIFISISIYALLDR
+216 FPIFISISIYAVLDK

-263 PFGTNVGDWISSGVT
+263 PFGTTVGDWISSGVT
-278 WLIDVSGILSGI
+278 WLIGVSGILSGV

-300 IFGLHWG
+300 VFGLHWG

-347 DKTLRTLAGSTSLTG
+347 NKTLRTLAGSTSLTG

-375 VLRYKRVIPIV
+375 ILRYKRVIPIV

-426 AIVCSFA
+426 AIACSFA
-433 IAAVL
+433 VAAIL
-438 TVMFGYESKAKVSVS
+438 TVMFGYESKTKDTASEKNESVS
-453 EVKDANDTNTGAHS
+453 NTS
-467 ESKAV
+467 TESTPEELPV
-472 EVPAAPEVKTAEVKK
+472 VPETKTTEIKK
-487 EQIHSPLTGKAVAL
+487 EQIYSPLTGKAVAL

-525 EVVSPVDGVVTSLF
+525 EVVAPVDGVVTSLF

-549 GTGTEI
+549 NAGTEI

-570 FTPVVQ
+570 FNPVVQ
-576 EGDIVRQGDLLIQFD
+576 EGDIVRQGDLLIQFEID
-591 IEQIKQAGYE
+591 KIKEAGYE

-611 QHEVD
+611 QQEVD
-616 VFETSQEH
+616 VFETTQEH

>member
-24 VHCATRLRFN
+24 VHCATRLRFD

-48 HDGVITVVESGGQ
+48 HDGIITVVESGGQ
-61 FQVVIGSHV
+61 FQVVIGSNV

-81 DFGGESSST
+81 DFGGDSSST
-90 AETTGGKT
+90 TESTGEKT
-98 SVLSKVFEIIS
+98 SLLSKVFEIIS

-174 PYVAGVIGAALLEP
+174 PYVAGVIGAALMEP
-188 NFTGLM
+188 SFTRLM

-216 FPIFISISIYALLDR
+216 FPIFISISIYAVLDK

-263 PFGTNVGDWISSGVT
+263 PFGTTVGDWISSGVT
-278 WLIDVSGILSGI
+278 WLIGVSGILSGV

-300 IFGLHWG
+300 VFGLHWG

-347 DKTLRTLAGSTSLTG
+347 NKTLRTLAGSTSLTG

-375 VLRYKRVIPIV
+375 ILRYKRVIPIV

-426 AIVCSFA
+426 AIACSFA
-433 IAAVL
+433 VAAVL
-438 TVMFGYESKAKVSVS
+438 TVMFGYESKTKDTASEKNESVS
-453 EVKDANDTNTGAHS
+453 STSA
-467 ESKAV
+467 ESTPV
-472 EVPAAPEVKTAEVKK
+472 ELPVVPETKTTEIKK
-487 EQIHSPLTGKAVAL
+487 EQIYSPLTGKALAL

-525 EVVSPVDGVVTSLF
+525 EVVAPVDGVVTSLF

-549 GTGTEI
+549 NAGTEI
-555 LIHIGINTVALKGKH
+555 LIHIGINTVALKGKY
-570 FTPVVQ
+570 FSPVVQ
-576 EGDIVRQGDLLIQFD
+576 EGDIVRQGDLLIRFD
-591 IEQIKQAGYE
+591 IDKIKEAGYE

-611 QHEVD
+611 QQEVD
-616 VFETSQEH
+616 VFETTQEH

>member
-24 VHCATRLRFN
+24 VHCATRLRFD

-48 HDGVITVVESGGQ
+48 HEGIITVVESGGQ
-61 FQVVIGSHV
+61 FQVVIGSNV

-81 DFGGESSST
+81 DFGGDSSSS
-90 AETTGGKT
+90 AESTGEKT
-98 SVLSKVFEIIS
+98 SLLSKVFEIIS

-174 PYVAGVIGAALLEP
+174 PYVAGVIGAALMEP

-216 FPIFISISIYALLDR
+216 FPIFISISIYAVLDK

-263 PFGTNVGDWISSGVT
+263 PFGTTVGDWISSGVT
-278 WLIDVSGILSGI
+278 WLIGVSGILSGV

-300 IFGLHWG
+300 VFGLHWG

-347 DKTLRTLAGSTSLTG
+347 NKTLRTLAGSTSLTG

-375 VLRYKRVIPIV
+375 ILRYKRVIPIV

-426 AIVCSFA
+426 AIACSFA
-433 IAAVL
+433 VAAVL
-438 TVMFGYESKAKVSVS
+438 TVMFGYESKTKDTVSEKNESVS
-453 EVKDANDTNTGAHS
+453 STSA
-467 ESKAV
+467 ESTPV
-472 EVPAAPEVKTAEVKK
+472 ELPVVPETKTTEIKK
-487 EQIHSPLTGKAVAL
+487 EQIYSPLTGKAVAL

-525 EVVSPVDGVVTSLF
+525 EVVAPVDGVITSLF

-549 GTGTEI
+549 NAGTEI
-555 LIHIGINTVALKGKH
+555 LIHVGINTVALKGKH
-570 FTPVVQ
+570 FSPVVQ

-591 IEQIKQAGYE
+591 IDKIKEAGYE

-611 QHEVD
+611 QQEVD
-616 VFETSQEH
+616 VFETNQEQ

>member
-24 VHCATRLRFN
+24 VHCATRLRFD

-48 HDGVITVVESGGQ
+48 HEGIITVVESGGQ
-61 FQVVIGSHV
+61 FQVVIGSNV

-81 DFGGESSST
+81 DFGGDSSSS
-90 AETTGGKT
+90 AESTGEKT
-98 SVLSKVFEIIS
+98 SLLSKVFEIIS

-174 PYVAGVIGAALLEP
+174 PYLAGVIGAALMEP
-188 NFTGLM
+188 SFTGLM

-216 FPIFISISIYALLDR
+216 FPIFISISIYAVLDK

-263 PFGTNVGDWISSGVT
+263 PFGTTVGDWISSGVT
-278 WLIDVSGILSGI
+278 WLIGVSGILSGV

-300 IFGLHWG
+300 VFGLHWG

-347 DKTLRTLAGSTSLTG
+347 NKTLRTLAGSTSLTG

-375 VLRYKRVIPIV
+375 ILRYKRVIPIV

-426 AIVCSFA
+426 AIACSFA
-433 IAAVL
+433 VAAVL
-438 TVMFGYESKAKVSVS
+438 TVMFGYESKTKDTVSEKNESVS
-453 EVKDANDTNTGAHS
+453 STSA
-467 ESKAV
+467 ESTPV
-472 EVPAAPEVKTAEVKK
+472 ELPVVPETKRTEIKK
-487 EQIHSPLTGKAVAL
+487 EQIYSPLTGKAVAL

-525 EVVSPVDGVVTSLF
+525 EVVAPVDGVVTSLF

-549 GTGTEI
+549 NAGTEI

-570 FTPVVQ
+570 FSPVVQ

-591 IEQIKQAGYE
+591 IDKIKEAGYE

-611 QHEVD
+611 QQEVD
-616 VFETSQEH
+616 VFETTQEQ

>member
-24 VHCATRLRFN
+24 VHCATRLRFD

-48 HDGVITVVESGGQ
+48 HDGIITVVESGGQ
-61 FQVVIGSHV
+61 FQVVIGSNV

-81 DFGGESSST
+81 DFGGDSSSST
-90 AETTGGKT
+90 ESTGEKT
-98 SVLSKVFEIIS
+98 SLLSKVFEIIS

-174 PYVAGVIGAALLEP
+174 PYVAGVIGAALMEP
-188 NFTGLM
+188 SFTGLM

-216 FPIFISISIYALLDR
+216 FPIFISISIYAVLDK

-263 PFGTNVGDWISSGVT
+263 PFGTTVGDWISSGVT
-278 WLIDVSGILSGI
+278 WLIGVSGILSGV

-300 IFGLHWG
+300 VFGLHWG

-347 DKTLRTLAGSTSLTG
+347 NKTLRTLAGSTSLTG

-375 VLRYKRVIPIV
+375 ILRYKRVIPIV

-426 AIVCSFA
+426 AIACSFA
-433 IAAVL
+433 VAAVL
-438 TVMFGYESKAKVSVS
+438 TVMFGYESKSKDTVSETNESVS
-453 EVKDANDTNTGAHS
+453 TSA
-467 ESKAV
+467 EST
-472 EVPAAPEVKTAEVKK
+472 PAELPVVLETKTTEIKK
-487 EQIHSPLTGKAVAL
+487 EQIYSPLTGKAVAL

-525 EVVSPVDGVVTSLF
+525 EVVAPVDGVVTSLF

-549 GTGTEI
+549 NAGTEI

-570 FTPVVQ
+570 FSPVVQ

-591 IEQIKQAGYE
+591 IDKIKEAGYE

-611 QHEVD
+611 QQEVD
-616 VFETSQEH
+616 VFETTQAQ

>member
-24 VHCATRLRFN
+24 VHCATRLRFD

-48 HDGVITVVESGGQ
+48 HDGIITVVESGGQ
-61 FQVVIGSHV
+61 FQVVIGSNV

-81 DFGGESSST
+81 DFGGDSSSS
-90 AETTGGKT
+90 AESTGEKT
-98 SVLSKVFEIIS
+98 SLLSKVFEIIS

-174 PYVAGVIGAALLEP
+174 PYVAGVIGAALMEP
-188 NFTGLM
+188 SFTGLM

-216 FPIFISISIYALLDR
+216 FPIFISISIYAVLDK

-263 PFGTNVGDWISSGVT
+263 PFGTTVGDWISSGVT
-278 WLIDVSGILSGI
+278 WLIGVSGILSGV

-300 IFGLHWG
+300 VFGLHWG

-347 DKTLRTLAGSTSLTG
+347 NKTLRTLAGSTSLTG

-375 VLRYKRVIPIV
+375 ILRYKRVIPIV

-426 AIVCSFA
+426 AIACSFA
-433 IAAVL
+433 VAAVL
-438 TVMFGYESKAKVSVS
+438 TVMFGYESKTKDKVSGTNESVS
-453 EVKDANDTNTGAHS
+453 HTSV
-467 ESKAV
+467 ESTPV
-472 EVPAAPEVKTAEVKK
+472 ELPVVPETKTTEIKK
-487 EQIHSPLTGKAVAL
+487 EQIYSPLTGKAVAL

-525 EVVSPVDGVVTSLF
+525 EVVAPVDGVVTSLF

-549 GTGTEI
+549 NAGTEI
-555 LIHIGINTVALKGKH
+555 LIHVGINTVALKGKH
-570 FTPVVQ
+570 FSPVVQ

-591 IEQIKQAGYE
+591 IDKIKEAGYE

-611 QHEVD
+611 QQEVD
-616 VFETSQEH
+616 VFETTQEQ

>member
-24 VHCATRLRFN
+24 VHCATRLRFD

-48 HDGVITVVESGGQ
+48 HDGIITVVESGGQ
-61 FQVVIGSHV
+61 FQVVIGSNV

-81 DFGGESSST
+81 DFGGDSSSS
-90 AETTGGKT
+90 AESTGEKT

-174 PYVAGVIGAALLEP
+174 PYVAGVIGAALMEP

-216 FPIFISISIYALLDR
+216 FPIFISISIYAVLDK

-263 PFGTNVGDWISSGVT
+263 PFGTTVGDWISSGVT
-278 WLIDVSGILSGI
+278 WLIGVSGILSGV

-300 IFGLHWG
+300 VFGLHWG

-347 DKTLRTLAGSTSLTG
+347 NKTLRTLAGSTSLTG

-375 VLRYKRVIPIV
+375 ILRYKRVIPIV

-426 AIVCSFA
+426 AIGCSFA
-433 IAAVL
+433 VAAIL
-438 TVMFGYESKAKVSVS
+438 TVMFGYESKTKDTASSEKNESVS
-453 EVKDANDTNTGAHS
+453 NTLT
-467 ESKAV
+467 ESTPEELPV
-472 EVPAAPEVKTAEVKK
+472 VPEAKTTEIKK
-487 EQIHSPLTGKAVAL
+487 EQIYSPLTGKAVAL

-525 EVVSPVDGVVTSLF
+525 EVVAPVDGVVTSIF

-549 GTGTEI
+549 NAGTEI

-570 FTPVVQ
+570 FNPVVQ
-576 EGDIVRQGDLLIQFD
+576 EGDIVRQGDLLIQFEID
-591 IEQIKQAGYE
+591 KIKEAGYE

-611 QHEVD
+611 QQEVD
-616 VFETSQEH
+616 VFETTQEH

>member
-1 MDHKKMGDDIVRLV
+1 
-15 GGEANINGL
+15 
-24 VHCATRLRFN
+24 
-34 LKDSKKAERETLEK
+34 
-48 HDGVITVVESGGQ
+48 
-61 FQVVIGSHV
+61 
-70 AHVYAEIMKNR
+70 MKNR
-81 DFGGESSST
+81 DFGGDSSSST
-90 AETTGGKT
+90 ESTGEKT
-98 SVLSKVFEIIS
+98 SLLSKVFEIIS

-174 PYVAGVIGAALLEP
+174 PYVAGVIGAALMEP
-188 NFTGLM
+188 SFTGLM

-216 FPIFISISIYALLDR
+216 FPIFISISIYAVLDK

-263 PFGTNVGDWISSGVT
+263 PFGTTVGDWISSGVT
-278 WLIDVSGILSGI
+278 WLIGVSGILSGV

-300 IFGLHWG
+300 VFGLHWG

-347 DKTLRTLAGSTSLTG
+347 NKTLRTLAGSTSLTG

-375 VLRYKRVIPIV
+375 ILRYKRVIPIV

-426 AIVCSFA
+426 AIACSFA
-433 IAAVL
+433 VAAVL
-438 TVMFGYESKAKVSVS
+438 TVMFGYESKSKDTVSETNESVS
-453 EVKDANDTNTGAHS
+453 TSA
-467 ESKAV
+467 EST
-472 EVPAAPEVKTAEVKK
+472 PAELPVVLETKTTEIKK
-487 EQIHSPLTGKAVAL
+487 EQIYSPLTGKAVAL

-525 EVVSPVDGVVTSLF
+525 EVVAPVDGVVTSLF

-549 GTGTEI
+549 NAGTEI

-570 FTPVVQ
+570 FSPVVQ

-591 IEQIKQAGYE
+591 IDKIKEAGYE

-611 QHEVD
+611 QQEVD
-616 VFETSQEH
+616 VFETTQAQ

>member
-24 VHCATRLRFN
+24 VHCATRLRFD

-48 HDGVITVVESGGQ
+48 HDGIITVVESGGQ
-61 FQVVIGSHV
+61 FQVVIGSNV
-70 AHVYAEIMKNR
+70 AHVYAEIMNNR
-81 DFGGESSST
+81 DFGGDSSSS
-90 AETTGGKT
+90 AESTGEKT

-174 PYVAGVIGAALLEP
+174 PYVAGVIGAALMEP

-216 FPIFISISIYALLDR
+216 FPIFISISIYAVLDK

-263 PFGTNVGDWISSGVT
+263 PFGTTVGDWISSGVT
-278 WLIDVSGILSGI
+278 WLIGVSGILSGV

-300 IFGLHWG
+300 VFGLHWG

-347 DKTLRTLAGSTSLTG
+347 NKTLRTLAGSTSLTG

-375 VLRYKRVIPIV
+375 ILRYKRVIPIV

-426 AIVCSFA
+426 AIACSFA
-433 IAAVL
+433 VAAIL
-438 TVMFGYESKAKVSVS
+438 TVMFGYESKTKDTASEKNESVS
-453 EVKDANDTNTGAHS
+453 NTS
-467 ESKAV
+467 TESTPEELPV
-472 EVPAAPEVKTAEVKK
+472 VPEAKTTEIKK
-487 EQIHSPLTGKAVAL
+487 EQIYSPLTGKAVAL

-525 EVVSPVDGVVTSLF
+525 EVVAPVDGVVTSLF

-549 GTGTEI
+549 NAGTEI

-570 FTPVVQ
+570 FNPVVQ
-576 EGDIVRQGDLLIQFD
+576 EGDIVRQGDLLIQFEID
-591 IEQIKQAGYE
+591 KIKEAGYE

-611 QHEVD
+611 QQEVD
-616 VFETSQEH
+616 VFETTQEH

>member
-24 VHCATRLRFN
+24 VHCATRLRFD

-48 HDGVITVVESGGQ
+48 HDGIITVVESGGQ
-61 FQVVIGSHV
+61 FQVVIGSNV

-81 DFGGESSST
+81 DFGGDSSSS
-90 AETTGGKT
+90 AESTGEKT
-98 SVLSKVFEIIS
+98 SLLSKVFEIIS

-174 PYVAGVIGAALLEP
+174 PYVAGVIGAALMEP
-188 NFTGLM
+188 SFTGLM

-216 FPIFISISIYALLDR
+216 FPIFISISIYAVLDK

-263 PFGTNVGDWISSGVT
+263 PFGTTVGDWISSGVT
-278 WLIDVSGILSGI
+278 WLIGVSGILSGI

-300 IFGLHWG
+300 VFGLHWG

-347 DKTLRTLAGSTSLTG
+347 NKTLRTLAGSTSLTG

-375 VLRYKRVIPIV
+375 ILRYKRVIPIV

-426 AIVCSFA
+426 AIACSFA
-433 IAAVL
+433 VAAVL
-438 TVMFGYESKAKVSVS
+438 TVMFGYESKTKDIAS
-453 EVKDANDTNTGAHS
+453 EKN
-467 ESKAV
+467 ESGSSPSAESTPV
-472 EVPAAPEVKTAEVKK
+472 ELPVIPETKTTEIKK
-487 EQIHSPLTGKAVAL
+487 EQIYSPLTGKAVAL

-525 EVVSPVDGVVTSLF
+525 EVVAPVDGVVTSLF

-549 GTGTEI
+549 NAGTEI

-570 FTPVVQ
+570 FSPVVQ

-591 IEQIKQAGYE
+591 IDKIKEAGYE

-611 QHEVD
+611 QQEVD
-616 VFETSQEH
+616 VFETTQEQ

>member
-24 VHCATRLRFN
+24 VHCATRLRFD

-48 HDGVITVVESGGQ
+48 HDGIITVVESGGQ
-61 FQVVIGSHV
+61 FQVVIGSNV

-81 DFGGESSST
+81 DFGGDSSSS
-90 AETTGGKT
+90 AESTGEKT
-98 SVLSKVFEIIS
+98 SLLSKVFEIIS

-174 PYVAGVIGAALLEP
+174 PYVAGVIGAALMEP
-188 NFTGLM
+188 SFTGLM

-216 FPIFISISIYALLDR
+216 FPIFISISIYAVLDK

-263 PFGTNVGDWISSGVT
+263 PFGTTVGDWISSGVT
-278 WLIDVSGILSGI
+278 WLIGVSGILSGI

-300 IFGLHWG
+300 VFGLHWG

-347 DKTLRTLAGSTSLTG
+347 NKTLRTLAGSTSLTG

-375 VLRYKRVIPIV
+375 ILRYKRVIPIV

-426 AIVCSFA
+426 AIACSFA
-433 IAAVL
+433 VAAVL
-438 TVMFGYESKAKVSVS
+438 TVMFGYESKTTVSETNESVS
-453 EVKDANDTNTGAHS
+453 STSA
-467 ESKAV
+467 ESTPV
-472 EVPAAPEVKTAEVKK
+472 ELPVIPETKTTEIKK
-487 EQIHSPLTGKAVAL
+487 EQIYSPLTGKAVAL

-525 EVVSPVDGVVTSLF
+525 EVVAPVDGVVTSLF

-549 GTGTEI
+549 NAGTEI

-570 FTPVVQ
+570 FSPVVQ

-591 IEQIKQAGYE
+591 IDKIKEAGYE

-611 QHEVD
+611 QQEVD
-616 VFETSQEH
+616 VFETTQEH

>member
-48 HDGVITVVESGGQ
+48 HDGIITVVESGGQ
-61 FQVVIGSHV
+61 FQVVIGSNV

-81 DFGGESSST
+81 DFGGDSSSS
-90 AETTGGKT
+90 AESTGEKT
-98 SVLSKVFEIIS
+98 SLLSKVFEIIS

-174 PYVAGVIGAALLEP
+174 PYVAGVIGAALMEP
-188 NFTGLM
+188 SFTGLM

-216 FPIFISISIYALLDR
+216 FPIFISISIYAVLDK

-263 PFGTNVGDWISSGVT
+263 PFGTTVGDWISSGVT
-278 WLIDVSGILSGI
+278 WLIGVSGILSGV

-300 IFGLHWG
+300 VFGLHWG

-347 DKTLRTLAGSTSLTG
+347 NKTLRTLAGSTSLTG

-375 VLRYKRVIPIV
+375 ILRYKRVIPIV

-426 AIVCSFA
+426 AIACSFA
-433 IAAVL
+433 VAAVL
-438 TVMFGYESKAKVSVS
+438 TVMFGYESKSKDTDSEKNNSVS
-453 EVKDANDTNTGAHS
+453 STSA
-467 ESKAV
+467 ESTPV
-472 EVPAAPEVKTAEVKK
+472 ELPVVPETKTTEIKK
-487 EQIHSPLTGKAVAL
+487 EQIYSPLTGKAVAL
-501 STINDPAFST
+501 NTINDPAFST

-525 EVVSPVDGVVTSLF
+525 EVVAPVDGVVTSLF

-549 GTGTEI
+549 NAGTEI

-570 FTPVVQ
+570 FSPVVQ

-591 IEQIKQAGYE
+591 IDKIKEAGYE

-611 QHEVD
+611 QQEVD
-616 VFETSQEH
+616 VFETTQEQ